1 MSKEE
6 LSQYY
11 EETTNGYKRL
21 TYKEVIDGLQ
31 RDIEELN
38 KKLNISVE
46 IINKKQNEIK
56 RLNNKLVKIRYLIDR
71 TPRQTSKE
79 KAYIMLK
86 SEIAEVIGD
95 DKNANR

>member
-1 MSKEE
+1 M
-6 LSQYY
+6 Q
-11 EETTNGYKRL
+11 ETIDDIL
-21 TYKEVIDGLQ
+21 TEFACKGWQESVHK
-31 RDIEELN
+31 IEKTLED
-38 KKLNISVE
+38 KDK
-46 IINKKQNEIK
+46 EIK
-56 RLNNKLVKIRYLIDR
+56 ILNNKLLRIRELIDR